1 MRIEHLERG
10 VDDEIS
16 LVLKDGVTKKEVV
29 AAKTRLRR
37 SAIFAK
43 DSVTAPARIIGSA
56 LASGRSLN
64 DIESWPNKISKVT
77 KDDVISAAKWVFKI
91 KRSLT
96 ASLVPTRDIPKK
108 PRKL

>member
-1 MRIEHLERG
+1 MERG
-10 VDDEIS
+10 VDHEIS
-16 LVLKDGVTKKEVV
+16 LVLKDGVTKEEVV
-29 AAKTRLRR
+29 AAKNRLRR

-64 DIESWPNKISKVT
+64 DIESWPNEISKVT
-77 KDDVISAAKWVFKI
+77 KDDVIAAAKWVFKI

-96 ASLVPTRDIPKK
+96 ASLVTTRDIPKK
-108 PRKL
+108 PGKL